1 MQVLAKYLE
10 LAMQIFH
17 KIYQNILK
25 HYYTE
30 FLEQIYERA
39 GYPFGKVD
47 RMLQRF
53 QS

>member
-1 MQVLAKYLE
+1 MQVWGNGLE

-17 KIYQNILK
+17 ENYQNILK
-25 HYYTE
+25 RYYTE